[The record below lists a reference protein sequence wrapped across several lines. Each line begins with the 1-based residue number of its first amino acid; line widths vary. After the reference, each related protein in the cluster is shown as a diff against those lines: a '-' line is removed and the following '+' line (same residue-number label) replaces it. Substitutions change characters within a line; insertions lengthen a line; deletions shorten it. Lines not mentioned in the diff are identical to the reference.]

1 MAMPIQNTEPEQ
13 EGLDFLGNM
22 NRALPGES
30 LTANPDEPR
39 AWEKPPEFTTMK
51 DALEHVLG
59 LLIKEKTY
67 VSIVG
72 AIGKGVPI
80 SDVVQQ
86 ILYIGFTKGKWNPDL
101 MLLLVEPVIYLLM
114 SLCEKAGMEYKLYRG
129 EEEDDE
135 ADDIE
140 ENLSSRGKELKSLAN
155 MIDQKAEEG
164 TITSASIPR
173 EIAME
178 LKEVKVPQSLMAKP
192 QQEQELPTASNSLLA
207 AT

>member
-101 MLLLVEPVIYLLM
+101 MLLLVEPTIYIVMWLADQ
-114 SLCEKAGMEYKLYRG
+114 AGIDATLDSDG
-129 EEEDDE
+129 DNWEEDDE
-135 ADDIE
+135 MM
-140 ENLSSRGKELKSLAN
+140 AN
-155 MIDQKAEEG
+155 MAED
-164 TITSASIPR
+164 SKRMKPNN
-173 EIAME
+173 M
-178 LKEVKVPQSLMAKP
+178 PQSL
-192 QQEQELPTASNSLLA
+192 LA
-207 AT
+207 QMGEFSGEVA